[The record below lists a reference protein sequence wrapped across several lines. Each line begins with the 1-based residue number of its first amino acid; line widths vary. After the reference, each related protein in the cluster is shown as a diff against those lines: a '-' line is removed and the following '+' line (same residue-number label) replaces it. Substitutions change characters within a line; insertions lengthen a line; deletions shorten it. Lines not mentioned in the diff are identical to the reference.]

1 MTTTIHIKGMSCNH
15 CVQAV
20 SKALQDLPGLT
31 KVEVNLNAGAATLEH
46 TKPLDMNAVRDRIE
60 KAGYELV

>member
-20 SKALQDLPGLT
+20 SKALQELPGLT

-46 TKPLDMNAVRDRIE
+46 TEPLDMNVVREKIE

>member
-20 SKALQDLPGLT
+20 SKALQSLPGL
-31 KVEVNLNAGAATLEH
+31 KNVEVNLNTGTAVLEH
-46 TKPLDMNAVRDRIE
+46 TESLDMNAVRDKIE
-60 KAGYELV
+60 KAGYELA

>member
-20 SKALQDLPGLT
+20 TRALQDLAGLQRI
-31 KVEVNLNAGAATLEH
+31 EINLESGTATLEH
-46 TKPLDMNAVRDRIE
+46 RDPLDMKQVRHQIE
-60 KAGYELV
+60 MAGYELV

>member
-20 SKALQDLPGLT
+20 SKALQSLPGL
-31 KVEVNLNAGAATLEH
+31 KNVEVNLNAGTAVLEH
-46 TKPLDMNAVRDRIE
+46 TESLDMNAVRDKIE
-60 KAGYELV
+60 KAGYELA